1 MWSYIQDY
9 VIIFL
14 CIGKI
19 DAREKNE
26 KREKQ
31 RRFGLFQI
39 VMFGICRYNSFV
51 WVPKL
56 LKILGPLKFEHL

>member
-1 MWSYIQDY
+1 MWSYILDY

-39 VMFGICRYNSFV
+39 VMFGIYAD
-51 WVPKL
+51 
-56 LKILGPLKFEHL
+56 IIHLYEYLSY